1 MLFVVKK
8 ICVVKISNIFA
19 RFMSF
24 YVLKMS
30 TNVLRIVL
38 KKNSRVKFKIHI
50 IINVRQ
56 QSNFGKLP
64 RERHGKVINV
74 YMYILKSGRKYTYL
88 PN

>member
-1 MLFVVKK
+1 MD
-8 ICVVKISNIFA
+8 
-19 RFMSF
+19 
-24 YVLKMS
+24 
-30 TNVLRIVL
+30 VLRIVL

-74 YMYILKSGRKYTYL
+74 YIYLKVGENTHIYRIEFAKKVS
-88 PN
+88 P